1 MWLRPIRYAG
11 SPRTPILRERQLRR
25 YSVIAKARVAQ
36 LNGFRTITAAAKV
49 PVTFGKY
56 SYWLEAR
63 LLSWWGSSAAQ
74 GRERRRFRI
83 PVGAAHR
90 AARGIQVSHTF
101 LQPRRGDPR
110 GRPSMGGGGASGRP
124 RPTGIRILG
133 KRAATWGRPY
143 DVYRNGF
150 VFSVGAG
157 PRPAHQ
163 DMHRERWLS
172 KGQARFL
179 NRNGYNFCTPRAQW
193 PGRNLDRHSDF
204 ARRKRWKIQQV
215 CVPRNGVR
223 GKRSY
228 GPRRSEAEP

>member
-1 MWLRPIRYAG
+1 MLIVAF
-11 SPRTPILRERQLRR
+11 PRTPFYGGCQLGNLAI
-25 YSVIAKARVAQ
+25 IAKARVAQ
-36 LNGFRTITAAAKV
+36 LNSFRTITAAAKV

-74 GRERRRFRI
+74 GRERSRFRI
-83 PVGAAHR
+83 PVGAAR
-90 AARGIQVSHTF
+90 PGGRGIQVSHTF

-157 PRPAHQ
+157 PRPARQ
-163 DMHRERWLS
+163 DLHRYPL
-172 KGQARFL
+172 
-179 NRNGYNFCTPRAQW
+179 
-193 PGRNLDRHSDF
+193 
-204 ARRKRWKIQQV
+204 
-215 CVPRNGVR
+215 
-223 GKRSY
+223 
-228 GPRRSEAEP
+228 AE

>member
-157 PRPAHQ
+157 PRPARQ
-163 DMHRERWLS
+163 DTHRERRVS
-172 KGQARFL
+172 K
-179 NRNGYNFCTPRAQW
+179 
-193 PGRNLDRHSDF
+193 
-204 ARRKRWKIQQV
+204 ARRSGGTISV
-215 CVPRNGVR
+215 TIFAHL
-223 GKRSY
+223 
-228 GPRRSEAEP
+228 GPSGPEEI